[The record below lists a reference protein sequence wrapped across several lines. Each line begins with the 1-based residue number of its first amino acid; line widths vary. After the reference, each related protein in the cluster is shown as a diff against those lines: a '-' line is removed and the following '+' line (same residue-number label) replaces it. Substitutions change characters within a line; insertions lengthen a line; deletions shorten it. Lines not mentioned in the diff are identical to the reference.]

1 MKQKYANS
9 AIYVVLQTQ
18 IFHNNLEIQHNKSH
32 FNYKYVTRFAT
43 YYTTSNIVQF
53 KVIRKIYLLS

>member
-1 MKQKYANS
+1 MKQRYAKS
-9 AIYVVLQTQ
+9 AINIVLQIQ

-32 FNYKYVTRFAT
+32 FYYIYVTRFAT
-43 YYTTSNIVQF
+43 YYTTSNIAQF